1 MRLISC
7 HIENFGIIKNSD
19 YTFNGDLTVF
29 CEENGYGKTTL
40 ASFLK
45 AMFYG
50 MDSDRTNSKFNDRR
64 HFYPFAGGK
73 FGGSVTFESDGAN
86 YKIERFFDVKSEP
99 NDTLTV
105 YRNGR
110 VISRDWNPGQKFFGI
125 DRESFERTAYI
136 SGADVKIL
144 STGNINKKLN
154 NFVEGDLN
162 DLDYEAAK
170 SRLAAK
176 IKQYQKTR
184 GEGGLIYTEAQKV
197 SEISAQISDKK
208 NIEKNLVKNYE
219 ALETIN
225 GEISELNECINE
237 AQSNN
242 VILANWESY
251 DRMNAEFEECNSKL
265 RAIENQFPFG
275 IPLQSE
281 VERVKKTLENRKT
294 DIALLS
300 QKSFTN
306 EDEVRY
312 SELNRKYSEGISDDL
327 IREIREKIDEE
338 KQFGFHFQTLNSSE
352 LTDEEKALM
361 QKFAYRVPSEKD
373 ITNIEQKV
381 EQYKAE
387 EKQCKDIPEIVASG
401 VIPADINSKSAKKS
415 LLLATIFAAALMV
428 AGIGIAFF
436 NIIVG
441 IVLLSF
447 GIVILLVAGFV
458 YLNKKAG
465 LHSEVIQNENP
476 EKRKIQSHI
485 SALYTEL
492 QAALLPYG
500 YSFENG
506 APYAVASFLDD
517 IKKYTVLC
525 ERIESSKSMT
535 EDMNLQWRELKAKI
549 ESFFAKY
556 GIVSGS
562 YDNRLAILQSEFDEY
577 IKLKNRRGNWAKQEE
592 QIQQNID
599 EQSEIIRAFCQKY
612 KVSMESIN
620 AEIQIIEQNIS
631 EYSRLKDEIS
641 DRKNKA
647 ENFKTDK
654 KLSERPVGDM
664 TDIKELNEQLSQLQ
678 DKKATI
684 VKQILEDENEIENI
698 DILQSEYDEAR
709 ERLEKYKEN
718 YAILLKTYDF
728 LQNADKSLKDKYVKP
743 VKDSFMRYS
752 QSLEKVIGE
761 KIIINAD
768 FELRYESDGAEH
780 SDEHLSSGQRSLCAL
795 CFRLALIDNMYP
807 SQKPFIILDDPFM
820 SLDEEHL
827 SKAKEL
833 LRDLAKNMQLI
844 YFTCHSSRTV

>member
-170 SRLAAK
+170 SRLTAK

-684 VKQILEDENEIENI
+684 VKQILGDENEIENI
-698 DILQSEYDEAR
+698 DILQSEYAEAR

-752 QSLEKVIGE
+752 ESLEKVIGE